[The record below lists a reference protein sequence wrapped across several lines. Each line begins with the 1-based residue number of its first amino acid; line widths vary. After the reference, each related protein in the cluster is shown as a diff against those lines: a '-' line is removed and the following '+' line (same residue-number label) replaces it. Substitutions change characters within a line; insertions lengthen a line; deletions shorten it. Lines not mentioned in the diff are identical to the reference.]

1 MNMTERAVAL
11 ETGQQHPRLKL
22 LAVSVSQAAGNP
34 ERDPPGYPRGWEAD
48 VLLADGG
55 VAHLRPIR
63 PSDADRLVAF
73 YERVSPE
80 SKYLR
85 FFAAYP
91 RLSDRDVK
99 RFTEVDYVDRVAFI
113 LTLGKDMIAVGRYD
127 RTEDDHAEVSFLIE
141 DAHQGRGIA
150 QLLLEHLA
158 QAARERGI
166 TRFVAEVLPEN
177 RRMAKVFADA
187 GYRVSKGIE
196 DGVLAVEF
204 PILPTDTSVGVME
217 RREHRAESASVR
229 RLLNPERI
237 VVYGQ
242 GDRVQDLINSM
253 LRGGFGGKVVA
264 VSIDGAPITGV
275 ACAASIAAV
284 PGELDMA
291 IVSIPTNQLGAVV
304 IDAAH
309 KGAHGMVVLTGTDYA
324 AGDNLK
330 IINLARAYGVRAL
343 GPDAL
348 GVINTLPTLKLNA
361 TPGPMP
367 RPGGVGLF
375 CQSAAVGVALL
386 NHAVRQGLGLSSFI
400 STGDYADVTA
410 NDVMQYWEDDEAT
423 RVCLLTLDSIGN
435 PRKFSRITRRLARKK
450 PVVVF
455 APGRT
460 HRADHAGVRGGLG
473 HAPEEAVDALF
484 RQAGIMVVHGRGDM
498 IDIAKIASRQPLPLG
513 PRVRIIT
520 NSLTLAHQMLQKME
534 SVGLIRDPEPELLG
548 ADADAEAFVRAT
560 HEALADQRYDSVV
573 CAAVNAF
580 DRGTEDI
587 ILALEDVAAE
597 AVKPLIGVFVD
608 FHPPLMNSS
617 EADTPGTL
625 PRFDGSVDAIQALSA
640 LTNYA
645 VWRERDLGAVPM
657 VDVDP
662 QAAKL
667 LVNRILAAQPDGR
680 ELTEIETGELL
691 RAYGINLVRQ
701 FAVSSL
707 AEAIAAADQLGWNV
721 VLKATSSAVRGRSDL
736 ASVHRNIDNA
746 AEMAEA
752 WKDLRQLVAEVG
764 LVDDDGLSV
773 ARPVVQ
779 AMAPPGVA
787 LIITSREDAAFGPIV
802 SLGLDGIPS
811 ELLGDTVYRVPPLTT
826 VDAAG
831 MIRELRAAPTLFGRQ
846 GGPGVD
852 IAGIEDVL
860 HRVAQLSDAIPQ
872 LASVTLR
879 PCVVSVNSI
888 SVLGARV
895 FIAPTA
901 DQRDPLARVL

>member
-1 MNMTERAVAL
+1 
-11 ETGQQHPRLKL
+11 
-22 LAVSVSQAAGNP
+22 VSVSQAPGDIDA
-34 ERDPPGYPRGWEAD
+34 DPPGYPREWEAD

-85 FFAAYP
+85 FFAPYP

-99 RFTEVDYVDRVAFI
+99 RFTEVDYVRRVAFI
-113 LTLGKDMIAVGRYD
+113 LTLGENMIAVGRYD
-127 RTEDDHAEVSFLIE
+127 RVEDDHAEVSFLIE

-237 VVYGQ
+237 VVHGQ
-242 GDRVQDLINSM
+242 RDRVQDLINSI
-253 LRGGFGGKVVA
+253 LRGEFSGEVTA
-264 VSIDGAPITGV
+264 VSIDGASVAGV
-275 ACAASIAAV
+275 ANAASIAAV
-284 PGELDMA
+284 PGGLDLA
-291 IVSIPTNQLGAVV
+291 IVSVPTNQLGGVV

-309 KGAHGMVVLTGTDYA
+309 KGAYGMVVLTGTDYA

-348 GVINTLPTLKLNA
+348 GVINTLGAVRLNA

-367 RPGGVGLF
+367 RAGGVGLF

-386 NHAVRQGLGLSSFI
+386 NHAGRHDLGLSSFI

-435 PRKFSRITRRLARKK
+435 PRKFTRITRRLARRK

-484 RQAGIMVVHGRGDM
+484 RQTGIMVVHRRGDM
-498 IDIAKIASRQPLPLG
+498 IDIAKIASRQPLPVG

-520 NSLTLAHQMLQKME
+520 NSLTLAHQMLQKMD

-548 ADADAEAFVRAT
+548 ADANPEAFGRAARQ
-560 HEALADQRYDSVV
+560 ALADQRYDSVV

-580 DRGTEDI
+580 NQGTDNI
-587 ILALEDVAAE
+587 IVTLENVAAE
-597 AVKPLIGVFVD
+597 AAKPLIGVFLD
-608 FHPPLMNSS
+608 FQPPLQSS
-617 EADTPGTL
+617 GEPDAPGML

-645 VWRERDLGAVPM
+645 QWRDRDPGAVPM
-657 VDVDP
+657 VDVDTHE
-662 QAAKL
+662 AKL
-667 LVNRILAAQPDGR
+667 IVNRVLAEQPTGR
-680 ELTEIETGELL
+680 ELTVIEAAELL
-691 RAYGINLVRQ
+691 SASGINLVRQ
-701 FAVSSL
+701 FAVAGL
-707 AEAIAAADQLGWNV
+707 ADAVAAADQLGWNV
-721 VLKATSSAVRGRSDL
+721 VLKATSSAVRGRPDL

-746 AEMAEA
+746 AEMADA
-752 WKDLRQLVAEVG
+752 WKDLRQLVAEIG
-764 LVDDDGLSV
+764 LPDDESLSV
-773 ARPVVQ
+773 AMPVVQ

-787 LIITSREDAAFGPIV
+787 LIITSREDAAFGPII

-826 VDAAG
+826 VDAAE
-831 MIRELRAAPTLFGRQ
+831 MVRELKAAPTLFGRH
-846 GGPGVD
+846 GAPGVD
-852 IAGIEDVL
+852 IPGIEDLL

-879 PCVVSVNSI
+879 PCVASVSSI